1 MKIEIELENY
11 LSEEDMREAA
21 LEVFRSMVARSL
33 ERNERY
39 FGGVGAWLSNM
50 AYCTV
55 LEECG
60 RYVDGGGEEIR
71 KRIAEQVDKHIGDLS
86 AYTVYHY
93 NYDTGEPMNE
103 GARITSKEIVRCRD
117 CRYYQVVDEIF
128 DGEDDTA
135 IYGCEL
141 LEWKGASYCYE
152 EPTDPNGFCAWG
164 ELKGGAK

>member
-1 MKIEIELENY
+1 MTECIAKCN
-11 LSEEDMREAA
+11 
-21 LEVFRSMVARSL
+21 EVVGISGKTLMVPD
-33 ERNERY
+33 Y
-39 FGGVGAWLSNM
+39 I
-50 AYCTV
+50 
-55 LEECG
+55 
-60 RYVDGGGEEIR
+60 D
-71 KRIAEQVDKHIGDLS
+71 
-86 AYTVYHY
+86 
-93 NYDTGEPMNE
+93 
-103 GARITSKEIVRCRD
+103 TSKEIVRCRD